1 MAHATYGKFV
11 SEYDIQNIN
20 QKQRLELL
28 RTLESVG
35 LRSVGELG
43 DMVDSDRCKWLFWN
57 LHENFDAIRLMEPT
71 LQARITSMQFT
82 IQDNLTLHG
91 ADIVDKRL
99 DFSCTW
105 HLQLT
110 YPGCQ
115 DEIDHAIGSGWIN
128 LAIAQALPPYPF
140 LGQGQKAFLDAD
152 HTVYPSQL
160 FLDGWISEQVW
171 HELRSHFGTANP
183 TCRTD
188 VVLQDNGL
196 FPVKSLFDFVR
207 GPPGAIGVMNM
218 EFRAFSHPT
227 ERRLHRRSEPR
238 QRS

>member
-1 MAHATYGKFV
+1 MAHATVGKFV
-11 SEYDIQNIN
+11 SDYDIQNLN

-28 RTLESVG
+28 RSLESVG

-43 DMVDSDRCKWLFWN
+43 EMVDSDRCKWLFWN

-71 LQARITSMQFT
+71 LQACITSMQFT

-110 YPGCQ
+110 YPGSQ
-115 DEIDHAIGSGWIN
+115 DEISHTIGNGWIN

-160 FLDGWISEQVW
+160 FLDGLVSRCGMSCVFI
-171 HELRSHFGTANP
+171 
-183 TCRTD
+183 
-188 VVLQDNGL
+188 
-196 FPVKSLFDFVR
+196 FVR
-207 GPPGAIGVMNM
+207 GILLVVPMWSYKIMVCFPLNLYLILCVDHQAQL
-218 EFRAFSHPT
+218 E
-227 ERRLHRRSEPR
+227 
-238 QRS
+238 

>member
-1 MAHATYGKFV
+1 M
-11 SEYDIQNIN
+11 
-20 QKQRLELL
+20 
-28 RTLESVG
+28 
-35 LRSVGELG
+35 
-43 DMVDSDRCKWLFWN
+43 
-57 LHENFDAIRLMEPT
+57 PT
-71 LQARITSMQFT
+71 TC
-82 IQDNLTLHG
+82 G
-91 ADIVDKRL
+91 
-99 DFSCTW
+99 W

-110 YPGCQ
+110 YPGSQ
-115 DEIDHAIGSGWIN
+115 DEISHAIGNGWIN

-152 HTVYPSQL
+152 HSVYPSQL

-171 HELRSHFGTANP
+171 HELRVHFCTANP

-196 FPVKSLFDFVR
+196 FPIKPLFDFVR

-218 EFRAFSHPT
+218 EFRAYSHPT